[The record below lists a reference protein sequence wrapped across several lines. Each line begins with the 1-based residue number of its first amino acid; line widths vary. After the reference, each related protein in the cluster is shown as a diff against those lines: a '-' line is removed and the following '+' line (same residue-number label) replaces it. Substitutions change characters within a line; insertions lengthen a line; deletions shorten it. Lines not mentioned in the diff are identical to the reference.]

1 LEKSNNEINS
11 MSVPEYVRSCLKYLE
26 EEDTR
31 KIEYFNSKYHKQI
44 DKINFEKF
52 ITTKTKELAKKE
64 TGIKFMLNNR
74 KDQELKEIYQLV
86 SKEPTSLK
94 SITDELDPYI
104 REKGEELNQNKD
116 ISRDPKLLIPE
127 LIKLKIS
134 IDNLVMFAFDGTM
147 LFETCKKN
155 AFSAFLNK
163 TIYQKQI
170 ANYCDYEM
178 RAGIRGNSDAQIEE
192 KMNNITN
199 IFKCMLSK
207 ETFILEYSKRLGDR
221 LLSNK
226 SQSITHEKNL
236 ISRMKNEFGISNVS
250 RITRKMEDL
259 EISKAEMDVYR
270 QEPHRVLI
278 YFFFI

>member
-1 LEKSNNEINS
+1 
-11 MSVPEYVRSCLKYLE
+11 MSVPEYVKSSLKFLD

-52 ITTKTKELAKKE
+52 ITSKTKYLQKKE

-74 KDQELKEIYQLV
+74 KDQELKEVFQLV

-94 SITDELDPYI
+94 YLTEELDPYI

-116 ISRDPKLLIPE
+116 ISKDPRLLIPE

-134 IDNLVMFAFDGTM
+134 IDNLVQFAFDGTM

-163 TIYQKQI
+163 TLYQKQI
-170 ANYCDYEM
+170 ANYCDFEM
-178 RAGIRGNSDAQIEE
+178 RGGIRGNSDSQIEE
-192 KMNNITN
+192 KLNNITN

-207 ETFILEYSKRLGDR
+207 EVFISEYSKRLGDR

-236 ISRMKNEFGISNVS
+236 ISRMKNEFGISNVTK
-250 RITRKMEDL
+250 ITRKMEDL
-259 EISKAEMDVYR
+259 EISKAEMEFFR
-270 QEPHRVLI
+270 QESHRVI
-278 YFFFI
+278 N